1 MNLPQAHFVRGPRR
15 ARQYR
20 RRGFNAT
27 GETAGKSGLD
37 EAGAMSVAEC
47 AGLIV
52 AGTQARRRNIVMS
65 GKGKLS
71 RWLKLMSPGLLDR
84 LALKALSKDAHR

>member
-1 MNLPQAHFVRGPRR
+1 MPRLGTLRSVGGVRTPE
-15 ARQYR
+15 A
-20 RRGFNAT
+20 
-27 GETAGKSGLD
+27 AGKSGLD